1 MNAQETLRPARPVP
15 DTVPR
20 ETLLAGLR
28 ALPRPVWVL
37 FAGTFLNKFGA
48 FVVPFL
54 TLYLTSR
61 GYTAGQ
67 AGLAIGAYGVGHL
80 LASLIGGYLAD
91 YLGRRKTIVLSMFSG
106 AAAMLL
112 LSQANTLPVIMVLA
126 ALAGLTNECYRPASS
141 ALLADLVPVSRRIT
155 AFAAMRMAFNA
166 GFAFGPATAG
176 FLSTLG
182 YFWLFAG
189 DAATSVLFGLVAWM
203 ALPRSL
209 HARPDNATWRAALG
223 TLRRDHK
230 LHQLLLANFAIA
242 LLFFQS
248 ASTFGLHVTHLGFSA
263 ATYGALIS
271 MNGALVVLVELPL
284 TTFTRRFPIRRII
297 ALGYLL
303 SGLGFALNAFAHTVP
318 ALVLCMILFTLGEVI
333 AMPMASAYIA
343 DLAPPEMRGRY
354 MGINGLT
361 WAAALIL
368 GPGLGMKLYTA
379 NPPAYW
385 TTCAALGAFAAAA
398 IWRVT
403 GPRRVEAV
411 PE

>member
-1 MNAQETLRPARPVP
+1 MNAEETLRPALPVK
-15 DTVPR
+15 DTVQR
-20 ETLLAGLR
+20 ETLLSSLR
-28 ALPRPVWVL
+28 ALPRPAWVL
-37 FAGTFLNKFGA
+37 FAGMFLNKFGA

-54 TLYLTSR
+54 TLYLTSQ
-61 GYTAGQ
+61 GYTVGE
-67 AGLAIGAYGVGHL
+67 AGLAVGACGVGHL
-80 LASLIGGYLAD
+80 AASLLGGHLAD
-91 YLGRRKTIVLSMFSG
+91 YLGRRRTIVLSMFSG

-112 LSQANTLPVIMVLA
+112 LSQANTLPIIIALA

-141 ALLADLVPVSRRIT
+141 AMLADLVPVSRRIT

-176 FLSTLG
+176 FLSALG

-189 DAATSVLFGLVAWM
+189 DAATSALFGLIALM
-203 ALPRSL
+203 ALPRGL
-209 HARPDNATWRAALG
+209 HAQPDNASWSAALSV
-223 TLRRDHK
+223 LRRDRK

-242 LLFFQS
+242 LLFFQT
-248 ASTFGLHVTHLGFSA
+248 ASTFGLHVTQLGFSP
-263 ATYGALIS
+263 ATYGAIIS

-284 TTFTRRFPIRRII
+284 TTFTRRFPTQRII
-297 ALGYLL
+297 AIGYLL
-303 SGLGFALNAFAHTVP
+303 CGLGYTLNAFAHTIP

-333 AMPMASAYIA
+333 AMPMASAYLA

-354 MGINGLT
+354 MGIGGLA
-361 WAAALIL
+361 WAIALII

-385 TTCAALGAFAAAA
+385 TTCAALGVFSGAV

-403 GPRRVEAV
+403 PPGNRQ
-411 PE
+411 